1 MKEGFDYSKDRKNIV
16 NKNIS
21 EVEKKYWAEFEPT
34 EETPNDASQ
43 EEIIEASLD
52 KHEDLFNEQKELF
65 GSEEESKEADRYQ
78 QLIRER
84 GKKLYRVGE
93 NLSACM
99 VALYHED
106 ADDDILTKTIAHTK
120 VIEALNQAIQ
130 NIKYIK
136 SEDDELS
143 NDELNS
149 LGVSNRLEYEIKKL
163 VKKLED
169 KEKISMEDLDI
180 IGDIAKRFDKQGK
193 ELMFMD
199 TTIVEDN

>member
-1 MKEGFDYSKDRKNIV
+1 MKEGFNYSADHKNIV

-21 EVEKKYWAEFEPT
+21 ETEKKYWAEFEPT

-65 GSEEESKEADRYQ
+65 GSEEESKEADSYQ

-106 ADDDILTKTIAHTK
+106 VDDDILTKTIAHTK

-143 NDELNS
+143 SDELNS